1 MASYAHYPSAQTA
14 YAPPYDRAPPYNP
27 SSPRYSM
34 YASAGTPS
42 PRGSA
47 KINHARRASHAPPG
61 FGSASRVPPNLYPEY
76 HYATPSPRDR
86 RQTTF
91 VPGTSRREEYAPA
104 YEPVQAEP
112 TPLKANQSRP
122 RRASQATRP
131 SPTPPKK
138 PVKTEK
144 TVRKATA
151 EDAARAG
158 IPAGYSYKNWDPSE
172 EPITLLGSV
181 FDANSLGKWIYDWTV
196 YSHGPATPLS
206 DMAGDLWLLLIQL
219 AGKIKR
225 ADETID
231 KVRQEENR
239 ELVEDFLESGERL
252 WVRLKKLLKICEEYM
267 WQAAKDDNGG
277 KKPVTMGKNSGCE
290 FVDSIFGRDRELDK
304 TEKLMSAI
312 RLWSMRFDANCDEIL
327 RNPTL

>member
-1 MASYAHYPSAQTA
+1 VGTRRRSSHWQYVFVDDGYDHRD
-14 YAPPYDRAPPYNP
+14 APPPYTTTYEFFDGYGGTDQYRYYD
-27 SSPRYSM
+27 
-34 YASAGTPS
+34 
-42 PRGSA
+42 
-47 KINHARRASHAPPG
+47 
-61 FGSASRVPPNLYPEY
+61 
-76 HYATPSPRDR
+76 
-86 RQTTF
+86 Q
-91 VPGTSRREEYAPA
+91 APA
-104 YEPVQAEP
+104 YEPVAEQ

-131 SPTPPKK
+131 SPTPTKK
-138 PVKTEK
+138 PVKAEK

-196 YSHGPATPLS
+196 YANGPATPLS
-206 DMAGDLWLLLIQL
+206 DVAGDLWLLLIQL

-225 ADETID
+225 ADEIIE
-231 KVRQEENR
+231 KIRQEENR

-267 WQAAKDDNGG
+267 WKAAKDDNGG
-277 KKPVTMGKNSGCE
+277 KKPMQMGKNSGTE

-304 TEKLMSAI
+304 TEKLMSAV

-327 RNPTL
+327 RNPTV